1 MSSARVRKA
10 VILAGGYGTRLM
22 EETGT
27 RPKPMVEIGGK
38 PILWHI
44 MKIYAAHGVTEFVV
58 PLGYK
63 GHMIKQYFF
72 EYHLHAADVTI
83 DLATNALTLHKQAS
97 EPWTVTL
104 VDTGLDTMTG
114 GRLARLREH
123 IGDEPFYLTYG
134 DGVAALDLKSLTDF
148 HLSHGRIATVTAVQ
162 PPSRFGSLEVDN
174 GQVTLFHEK
183 PPSGEVWIN
192 GGFFVLS
199 PRVFDYID
207 GDATVFEREPLERLA
222 RDRELMAY
230 RHQGFWHGPASR
242 RRGKTGERGH
252 GDGRRRPRLASARP
266 CLPYVRRPAHAHLRQ
281 SRHVAARKLFRSLG
295 AGRAHGALLSPP
307 CLRL

>member
-83 DLATNALTLHKQAS
+83 DLATNALTMHKHAS

-162 PPSRFGSLEVDN
+162 PPSRFGSLEIDN

-230 RHQGFWHGPASR
+230 RHQGFWHSMDTLRDKNHLEGLWASQQAPWR
-242 RRGKTGERGH
+242 
-252 GDGRRRPRLASARP
+252 
-266 CLPYVRRPAHAHLRQ
+266 VW
-281 SRHVAARKLFRSLG
+281 
-295 AGRAHGALLSPP
+295 
-307 CLRL
+307 